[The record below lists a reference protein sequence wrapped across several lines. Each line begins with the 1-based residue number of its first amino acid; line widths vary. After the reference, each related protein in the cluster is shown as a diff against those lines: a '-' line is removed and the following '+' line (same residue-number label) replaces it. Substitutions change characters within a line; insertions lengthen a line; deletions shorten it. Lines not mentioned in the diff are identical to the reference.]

1 MASINLLKCRLS
13 FPAVLCGPLQN
24 LIHRFCL
31 LSKTP
36 SFNNLE
42 TLKPMDLPHDVDKVC
57 KQGRGEKACS
67 SVHSAP
73 CPGDGG
79 VGKPRA
85 GEAANERRRCCT
97 AREPRT
103 ESRGCGTGHKVR
115 ITLWVSNMGR
125 RGEKKA
131 SKAQGRAF
139 WDHNGETQKGRY
151 KLNDSVAKPGGC
163 RHASTMLFQGGCMW
177 HTEAGCC
184 PSVALLLRQVVLQ
197 LLACQ
202 FT

>member
-31 LSKTP
+31 LSKNP

-103 ESRGCGTGHKVR
+103 ESRGCGTGHKAPGGQLDYFIR
-115 ITLWVSNMGR
+115 MDS
-125 RGEKKA
+125 
-131 SKAQGRAF
+131 
-139 WDHNGETQKGRY
+139 GRY
-151 KLNDSVAKPGGC
+151 LTIAEPLCECNFPIPSPEDAPLLGHKEASNALT
-163 RHASTMLFQGGCMW
+163 RHKVCSIKRMPCTFEWLQ
-177 HTEAGCC
+177 EAVTLGEH
-184 PSVALLLRQVVLQ
+184 
-197 LLACQ
+197 
-202 FT
+202 